1 MNGTGAPSV
10 SGGDLLTAPAAGAEA
25 YAAWQQNLTEWRATM
40 RSRINVSIYDE
51 PTLSWASTSFVE
63 TQAMIHDRYL
73 YDRRTDSWTVGRFL
87 ADLTERYGGIDIVML
102 WHSYPNIG
110 VDDRNQFD
118 MLASLPGGIDGLKE
132 LVKQFHANGVRV
144 LLCFNP
150 WDTGTRD
157 AYAHASPFERV
168 AEAVKAV
175 GADGFNGDQ
184 MYGVPGGFQ
193 AAARDSGMPPMVL
206 EPEICFN
213 NSATGV
219 GSDVMTWSGAY
230 DFAAQPFPMVLSYK
244 VLEMRH
250 MVHVLHRDGKDRT
263 RAVQTSWFNGA
274 GIHSW
279 ENCFGIWNGL
289 TPRVAAATKAV
300 AAFLRMMGPL
310 VQGRATHWKPHAPVT
325 TRTGLFA
332 SEFHNSSHR
341 LWTVVNV
348 DNTTDANGSTLS
360 LPCSPSS
367 FGDYAFF
374 DLWVGK
380 EIPMSSLH
388 CAVADTG
395 SRATRVN
402 FSVAVERSGFGGL
415 LRVNRS
421 DSVAMQGVAAMLAV
435 TRTLTMTPLQHI
447 NGTWAPL
454 QQTLSSG
461 LNRTAPMSAATATRL
476 GMVPIPAAA
485 HFNFSVGS
493 LGVNRGEAG
502 PQKLPEAVDV
512 QYPGEPHPQEDHS
525 NSVSIPA
532 FFLSKHAVT
541 KEDYAAFLNSTGWR
555 PAITQNWLRDWNVS
569 QMLGNSD
576 SDEGISQAGSRTQKF
591 RVPVGQARLPVVW
604 VSREDAA
611 VYCEHHGARLPH
623 EWEWQYA
630 GQGTEGR
637 LWPWGDA
644 GDNDTTG
651 YTHRP
656 NVSHATVMP
665 PPAAVD
671 AYPSGASAFG
681 VEGMV
686 GGVREWTD
694 VYTDEHTSRA
704 VLRGGSYWSPLPQPS
719 VVYKYLFNYTSD
731 VGFTDGA
738 PNWYYPNPLVS
749 HSRAQLMCRRPAV
762 VSHRRLIASSVS
774 DPAAPYAPL
783 NRSMQEPVEI
793 GAPKTA
799 TPLTHHTT
807 LLLQSES
814 MDRSGGIGFRCAADT

>member
-1 MNGTGAPSV
+1 
-10 SGGDLLTAPAAGAEA
+10 
-25 YAAWQQNLTEWRATM
+25 M
-40 RSRINVSIYDE
+40 RSVIDVSIYDE
-51 PTLSWASTSFVE
+51 PTLGWASTSFVE
-63 TQAMIHDRYL
+63 TQAMIHDRFL
-73 YDRRTDSWTVGRFL
+73 FDRRTNSWTVDRFL
-87 ADLTERYGGIDIVML
+87 ADLTDRYGGIDIVML

-118 MLASLPGGIDGLKE
+118 MLASLPGGIDGLKQ
-132 LVKQFHANGVRV
+132 LVQQFHAKGVRV

-150 WDTGTRD
+150 WDTGTHN

-184 MYGVPGGFQ
+184 MYGVPNGFQ
-193 AAARDSGMPPMVL
+193 AAARDAGMRPMVL

-213 NSATGV
+213 NSVTGV
-219 GSDVMTWSGAY
+219 GTDVMTWSGAY
-230 DFAAQPFPMVLSYK
+230 QFDSQPFPMVLSYK

-274 GIHSW
+274 GLHTW

-300 AAFLRMMGPL
+300 AAFLRLLGPL
-310 VQGRATHWKPHAPVT
+310 VQGKSTHWRPHVPIAT
-325 TRTGLFA
+325 QTGLFA
-332 SEFHNSSHR
+332 SEFSNASHT
-341 LWTVVNV
+341 LWTLVNV
-348 DNTTDANGSTLS
+348 NNTTDVKGASVS
-360 LPCSPSS
+360 LPCNPAS
-367 FGDYAFF
+367 FSDYAWYN
-374 DLWVGK
+374 LWVGE
-380 EIPMSSLH
+380 EIPPSSLH
-388 CAVADTG
+388 CG
-395 SRATRVN
+395 SRTENSVGRV
-402 FSVAVERSGFGGL
+402 SLRVEVERSGFGGL

-421 DSVAMQGVAAMLAV
+421 DTAAVQGVAAMLHV
-435 TRTLTMTPLQHI
+435 TRSLTETPLQKL
-447 NGTWAPL
+447 NGTWTPL

-461 LNRTAPMSAATATRL
+461 LNTTAPMSAVTASRL
-476 GMVPIPAAA
+476 GMVAIPGVAE
-485 HFNFSVGS
+485 FNFSVGA

-502 PQKLPEAVDV
+502 PAKLPEAVDV

-525 NSVSIPA
+525 NSVTIHP
-532 FFLSKHAVT
+532 FFLSKYAVT
-541 KEDYAAFLNSTGWR
+541 KEDYAAFLNATGWR
-555 PAITQNWLRDWNVS
+555 PAIVQNWLKDW
-569 QMLGNSD
+569 
-576 SDEGISQAGSRTQKF
+576 ISSTSTARTHAGGGDVFVQKLS
-591 RVPVGQARLPVVW
+591 VPVGQGKLPVVW

-611 VYCEHHGARLPH
+611 AYCEHHGARLPH

-637 LWPWGDA
+637 LWPWGNV

-719 VVYKYLFNYTSD
+719 VVRRYLFNYSSD
-731 VGFTDGA
+731 IGFTDGA

-749 HSRAQLMCRRPAV
+749 FVRVHPIESLSCWPP
-762 VSHRRLIASSVS
+762 SSLDCV
-774 DPAAPYAPL
+774 L
-783 NRSMQEPVEI
+783 
-793 GAPKTA
+793 G
-799 TPLTHHTT
+799 L
-807 LLLQSES
+807 
-814 MDRSGGIGFRCAADT
+814 